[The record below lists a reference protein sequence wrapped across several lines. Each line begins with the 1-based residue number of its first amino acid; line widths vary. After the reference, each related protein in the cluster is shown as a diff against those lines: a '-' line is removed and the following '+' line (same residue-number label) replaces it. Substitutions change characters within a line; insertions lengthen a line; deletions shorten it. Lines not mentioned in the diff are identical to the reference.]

1 MEAIPIE
8 RQNSIGFVIR
18 GLSNLLRRKM
28 MEMAPP
34 PPEDRQTPTEAEG
47 QIIDFLCD
55 HLDLDLYQRD
65 VERVFCIRRST
76 ACRFLQNLERDG
88 MLARRSVPQ
97 DARLKKLVPTAKA
110 LAIHAEIESKTRM
123 IEALMTRDL
132 TREEIGQFLSIARK
146 IQRNLRQ

>member
-1 MEAIPIE
+1 MEVILID
-8 RQNSIGFVIR
+8 RQNSIGFTIR

-28 MEMAPP
+28 MEVAP
-34 PPEDRQTPTEAEG
+34 PPEDRHGTTETEG
-47 QIIDFLCD
+47 QIMGFLCD
-55 HLDLDLYQRD
+55 HPDRAPYQRD
-65 VERVFCIRRST
+65 VEEAFCIRRST

-110 LAIHAEIESKTRM
+110 LALHAEIESKARM
-123 IEALMTRDL
+123 IEDLMTRDL
-132 TREEIGQFLSIARK
+132 TQDEIAQFLAIAWK